1 MKSRVFN
8 NKIGSPYSFGY
19 PRLTQEENKLLLA
32 SIFEQLLIFDS
43 ITITTSRVNFPLAF
57 LISQIGINNVE
68 RLVESG
74 YIKFMIWSPVLV
86 HGTGRQREDGT
97 IDESVIYGQPPIA
110 AGSLSKEDLDPE
122 KNIDVG
128 LSPFNLHKDRKKIF
142 KKKAL
147 KNYLIPNGMDF
158 SSDSAK
164 IVIDAYKANNLAE
177 LGLPFEKEPDQLDL
191 KDRELMLQLS
201 HKVLETAVLSE
212 YNFKSYENYE
222 HMKICQKNLENIGKA
237 YNVANN
243 TSEILKLENLPN
255 LKALYL
261 QENMDFDSVFK
272 LRHLS
277 NAKYYRKWINNIGES
292 SNAQEVTKEYLNE
305 IKGNNKFFES
315 SEGKFVRNLGMF
327 GIGTALGAAIAGP
340 AGAAAGFGLG
350 LLDTYVLDN
359 LLKGKNPSMFIE
371 DLRTEKEKTNG
382 NNGYK

>member
-1 MKSRVFN
+1 MKNRVFN
-8 NKIGSPYSFGY
+8 NKIGSPYSFVF
-19 PRLTQEENKLLLA
+19 PRLTEEENRLILA

-74 YIKFMIWSPVLV
+74 YIKFMIWSPLLMQ
-86 HGTGRQREDGT
+86 GTGKQLEDGT
-97 IDESVIYGQPPIA
+97 IDESTIYGQPPIA
-110 AGSLSKEDLDPE
+110 AGSLIKDDLDPE
-122 KNIDVG
+122 KNIDIG
-128 LSPFNLHKDRKKIF
+128 LSHFNLHKDRKRIF

-147 KNYLIPNGMDF
+147 KNYVIPNGMDF

-177 LGLPFEKEPDQLDL
+177 LGLPFEKDPDQLDL
-191 KDRELMLQLS
+191 KERELMLQLS
-201 HKVLETAVLSE
+201 HKVLETAVLSQ
-212 YNFKSYENYE
+212 YNYKSYENYE
-222 HMKICQKNLENIGKA
+222 HMKICEQNLQNIGKA

-243 TSEILKLENLPN
+243 TSEILRLENLPN

-261 QENMDFDSVFK
+261 QENLDFESVFK

-277 NAKYYRKWINNIGES
+277 NAKYYRKWINNVGES

-305 IKGNNKFFES
+305 LKGNNKFFES
-315 SEGKFVRNLGMF
+315 SEGKFVKNLGMF

-340 AGAAAGFGLG
+340 VGAAAGFGLG
-350 LLDTYVLDN
+350 LLDTFVLDN
-359 LLKGKNPSMFIE
+359 ILKGKNPSMFIE
-371 DLRTEKEKTNG
+371 DIRTEKEKMLT
-382 NNGYK
+382 